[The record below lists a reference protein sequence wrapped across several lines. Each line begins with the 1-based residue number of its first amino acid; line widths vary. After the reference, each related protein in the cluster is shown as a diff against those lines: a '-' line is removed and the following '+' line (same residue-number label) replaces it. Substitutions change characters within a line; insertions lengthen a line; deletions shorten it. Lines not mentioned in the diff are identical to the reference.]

1 MLSEDHLT
9 SIPGCLAQGEWSH
22 HHSYLGHEHLFCIVL
37 CILYTSSFFF
47 FFNFI
52 FKLYI
57 TVLVLPNIKMN
68 PDAYVMSILFLSFI
82 VPIFAWNIPLVSLIY
97 LKRSLVFPILFFLL
111 FLCFDHW
118 GRLSYLS
125 LLFFEIWV
133 YLCIQMGNPLTNRLK
148 GLDLIDKCLKNYG

>member
-1 MLSEDHLT
+1 
-9 SIPGCLAQGEWSH
+9 
-22 HHSYLGHEHLFCIVL
+22 
-37 CILYTSSFFF
+37 
-47 FFNFI
+47 
-52 FKLYI
+52 
-57 TVLVLPNIKMN
+57 
-68 PDAYVMSILFLSFI
+68 MSILFLSFI

-148 GLDLIDKCLKNYG
+148 GLDLIDKCLKNYGWRFLTLYRRQWSRPSASKRNAERKMVVWGRLSKRWEKIQLYCCINYSEKIKHLNPQWLLNLFIFSFNSSNE